1 MPITITE
8 AMPRLGKPRCTG
20 ETRHATLSPLAGA
33 AGRRATIRTG
43 APKKRRRSVK
53 SAETKGTTRK
63 HVRVRPE
70 KHRHQTIRI

>member
-20 ETRHATLSPLAGA
+20 GTRHVTVSPLAGA

-53 SAETKGTTRK
+53 SAETKGTMRK
-63 HVRVRPE
+63 HVRARPE
-70 KHRHQTIRI
+70 KHHHKTIRM